1 MHTAPEPS
9 LLGGDHMIR
18 IVGGLGMGFLFLSIS
33 PALRAKFLD
42 GLAVVATAV
51 DQAGVFAYV
60 GSGIMIVGG
69 VLIILTSGPESQA
82 NDDYIVVKR
91 KSSRARAKDTKPSN
105 SI

>member
-1 MHTAPEPS
+1 
-9 LLGGDHMIR
+9 
-18 IVGGLGMGFLFLSIS
+18 MGFLFLSIS

-60 GSGIMIVGG
+60 GFGIMIVGG
-69 VLIILTSGPESQA
+69 VLIILTRGPEPQA

-91 KSSRARAKDTKPSN
+91 KSSRARAKETKPSN